1 MAILA
6 SDSYEKESNRSKCT
20 ACSLS

>member
-6 SDSYEKESNRSKCT
+6 SDSYEKESNRFKCT